1 MTQERLRKILTE
13 ELKGKEFVYV
23 SKYGGEV
30 FSKVSSVVVGCIISM
45 DRESSR
51 KFKIGLSK
59 RSQKV
64 KLEEKDKQPIEVEN
78 TWKGQQYKIE
88 IVSSNGN
95 YYDLNE
101 IYFIK

>member
-1 MTQERLRKILTE
+1 MQERLRKILTE
-13 ELKGKEFVYV
+13 EFKGKKFVYV

-30 FSKVSSVVVGCIISM
+30 FSKVSSVVVGCTISM
-45 DRESSR
+45 DDESLR

-78 TWKGQQYKIE
+78 TWKGQKYKIE
-88 IVSSNGN
+88 VVTPNGN
-95 YYDLNE
+95 YYKLNK
-101 IYFIK
+101 IYFI

>member
-1 MTQERLRKILTE
+1 MQEKLRKILTE
-13 ELKGKEFVYV
+13 EFKGREFVYV

-30 FSKVSSVVVGCIISM
+30 FSKVSNISIGYTILM
-45 DRESSR
+45 DKESNR

-59 RSQKV
+59 KSPKV

-78 TWKGQQYKIE
+78 TWSGQKYKIE
-88 IVSSNGN
+88 IVSNNGN
-95 YYDLNE
+95 YYNLNE